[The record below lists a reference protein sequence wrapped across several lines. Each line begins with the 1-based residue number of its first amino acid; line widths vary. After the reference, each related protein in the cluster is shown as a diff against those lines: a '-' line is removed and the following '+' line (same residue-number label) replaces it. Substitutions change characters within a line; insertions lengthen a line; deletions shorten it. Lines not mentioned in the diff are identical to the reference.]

1 MSNYIEPIQFLIMKN
16 ITTNKLNLIFATH
29 NQNKIEEIKNYIPN
43 EINLLSLDDINFK
56 SQIKETGNSFYENAL
71 IKARHIS
78 IKYGI
83 DCFSDDSGLEVDCLD
98 GEPGIFSARYA
109 GKPYNSEKNI
119 DFLLDKIKS
128 SKSRDASFK
137 TCIVLIH
144 NNNEKIFE
152 GKVQGQILFKRKGV
166 KGFGYDSI
174 FRPKGFESSF
184 AEISLAEKNKI
195 SHRGI
200 ATRKLVKY
208 LINNFH

>member
-1 MSNYIEPIQFLIMKN
+1 MKN

-83 DCFSDDSGLEVDCLD
+83 DCFSDDSGLEVDSLD

-137 TCIVLIH
+137 TCIVLIPVSYTH
-144 NNNEKIFE
+144 LTLPTK
-152 GKVQGQILFKRKGV
+152 
-166 KGFGYDSI
+166 
-174 FRPKGFESSF
+174 
-184 AEISLAEKNKI
+184 A
-195 SHRGI
+195 
-200 ATRKLVKY
+200 
-208 LINNFH
+208 